1 MGRSAKNVIP
11 FNELAVKR
19 AIREAD
25 SEQAREWRIATVK
38 RLVMIVYPTG
48 SAAFFVFYSNR
59 HGKRRKLRLGEYN
72 PDRFTLSEARTLAL
86 EHLAAVERGE
96 DPAGELE
103 LRAKAITF
111 QALAERCLKE
121 NRDLAETTRQNY
133 RYWLKLYVYPEIG
146 AMPAQ
151 EVTSEDI
158 VKICRSIAE
167 SGHVVQADRVRTAV
181 GGVYRWGLKQA
192 LVKSSPARGIAR
204 RAPAVA
210 RTRTPT
216 DNELALVW
224 DAIENRAA
232 RLSPS
237 VRLIIQLAITT
248 GQRRTEV
255 AGARL
260 SELRGLDGEAAV
272 WVIPGDTNN
281 RGKIAKGRTK
291 NRREQRVPL
300 SRQAAELF
308 RKAVVLAAENEHADG
323 EHLFPADMS
332 KVRKDGRT
340 PRTAHING
348 ESVSKAMRRIRA
360 VVGIDDINIH
370 DMRRGISNW
379 LKNQGVSR
387 EVRDLVL
394 NHLDPSV
401 TERHYS
407 QEARMENQVRGALQ
421 AWADHVWKVTGQS
434 KPVDNVV
441 QLRA

>member
-1 MGRSAKNVIP
+1 M
-11 FNELAVKR
+11 
-19 AIREAD
+19 
-25 SEQAREWRIATVK
+25 
-38 RLVMIVYPTG
+38 
-48 SAAFFVFYSNR
+48 
-59 HGKRRKLRLGEYN
+59 
-72 PDRFTLSEARTLAL
+72 
-86 EHLAAVERGE
+86 
-96 DPAGELE
+96 
-103 LRAKAITF
+103 
-111 QALAERCLKE
+111 
-121 NRDLAETTRQNY
+121 
-133 RYWLKLYVYPEIG
+133 
-146 AMPAQ
+146 
-151 EVTSEDI
+151 
-158 VKICRSIAE
+158 
-167 SGHVVQADRVRTAV
+167 
-181 GGVYRWGLKQA
+181 
-192 LVKSSPARGIAR
+192 
-204 RAPAVA
+204 
-210 RTRTPT
+210 
-216 DNELALVW
+216 
-224 DAIENRAA
+224 
-232 RLSPS
+232 
-237 VRLIIQLAITT
+237 
-248 GQRRTEV
+248 
-255 AGARL
+255 
-260 SELRGLDGEAAV
+260 
-272 WVIPGDTNN
+272 
-281 RGKIAKGRTK
+281 
-291 NRREQRVPL
+291 